1 MRQLLEF
8 QANQI
13 EMVLSSHRISS
24 RVLGGTVTPHTVRY
38 QLATRMGT
46 RIAQIQRLSEEI
58 ALCLEAPSC
67 RVVRDKGE
75 INIEIPRAEPAKV
88 HLLDLCRRL
97 AYAPPCSPVLGIDE
111 QGTPLLLNLP
121 SPDVAH
127 ALICGT
133 TGSGKTALARA
144 MALSLALH
152 SAQRQVQL
160 LLIDPK
166 GRSFSCLSALP
177 HLLCPPLTSV
187 ADSVDQLNWLVHEM
201 ERRDTRGIH
210 TPRIV
215 VFLDELADL
224 LMLGGKELEFALT
237 RLSQRGREAGVHLV
251 ACTQKPTVAVIGSLT
266 KANFPVRLVGSVTSP
281 EEAKVAAG
289 ISGCGAERLQGR
301 GDFLLVLKGQTTR
314 FCAAYIAP
322 AEAQRAAETQRAMPM
337 LTTGATASGVL
348 FSGVPYVP
356 AANGTVRN

>member
-1 MRQLLEF
+1 MRRLLEF

-13 EMVLSSHRISS
+13 EMVLASHRIPSH
-24 RVLGGTVTPHTVRY
+24 VLGGTVTPHTVRF

-46 RIAQIQRLSEEI
+46 RVAQIQRLSEEI

-67 RVVRDKGE
+67 RVVRERGE
-75 INIEIPRAEPAKV
+75 INIEIPRAEPARV
-88 HLLDLCRRL
+88 RLLDLCRRL

-111 QGTPLLLNLP
+111 HGTPLLLNLP

-133 TGSGKTALARA
+133 TGSGKTALART

-166 GRSFSCLSALP
+166 GRSFSCLSSLP
-177 HLLCPPLTSV
+177 HLLCPPLTCV
-187 ADSVDQLNWLVHEM
+187 EDSIDQLNWLVSEM
-201 ERRDTRGIH
+201 ERRDGRGIH

-224 LMLGGKELEFALT
+224 LMLGGKELELALT

-251 ACTQKPTVAVIGSLT
+251 ACTQKPTAAVIGSLT

-289 ISGCGAERLQGR
+289 ISGCGAERLQER

-322 AEAQRAAETQRAMPM
+322 TEAQRVAETQGAMPLLTEGEPPTGVM
-337 LTTGATASGVL
+337 LTRVK
-348 FSGVPYVP
+348 
-356 AANGTVRN
+356 